1 MAITK
6 ILGKPGIPARRSP
19 ITNGRIPE
27 EIRSCRYCQKGL
39 MPFKRIDALY
49 CSDSCRVMA
58 CVKRKRERQEVAEG
72 INSGGW
78 SK

>member
-1 MAITK
+1 MAITET
-6 ILGKPGIPARRSP
+6 LGKPGKPARRCP
-19 ITNGRIPE
+19 
-27 EIRSCRYCQKGL
+27 YCQKGL

-72 INSGGW
+72 VNREGGLNE
-78 SK
+78 